1 MIVIANFL
9 IIAFGLFLI
18 FSGFLMFFKPEKV
31 RVLIGKAGSTYL
43 INYTELGI
51 RLIVGIAFLINSF
64 YSNYEIE
71 FKVLGYFLSIT
82 AIILMFIPIK
92 IHNRFSRKAASFLR
106 PIYLKLIAPI
116 SVFFGLIVLYAILNN
131 LNITD
136 F

>member
-1 MIVIANFL
+1 MGLISKYIVIV
-9 IIAFGLFLI
+9 FGLFLI
-18 FSGFLMFFKPEKV
+18 FAGFLMFLNPEKV
-31 RVLIGKAGSTYL
+31 KEIIAKAGSTYL

-51 RLIVGIAFLINSF
+51 RLIVGIAFLINSV
-64 YSNYEIE
+64 YSNYEIG

-92 IHNRFSRKAASFLR
+92 MHNEFSRKAAGLLQ
-106 PIYLKLIAPI
+106 PIYLKFIAPI